1 MLRSLYIE
9 NLAVIS
15 RADVEL
21 DKGLNVFTGETGA
34 GKTVL
39 IGAISAVLGQRVSKD
54 LIRAGETRAQ
64 VTAVFDDL
72 PPSVH
77 KLLEEYGYETDEDGT
92 LLISRIIRPDSTDC
106 RVGGRPATT
115 SVLRALGSALID
127 LHGQH
132 DNARLLSPDYHLSL
146 IDQFA
151 GTQKLLEKYTG
162 VWQELCRLR
171 KELNECDLD
180 EGERIR
186 RMDLLQYQVGEIDEA
201 ELSPGEEEELQ
212 AQRKLMRNASR
223 VAEALAEARE
233 LLSPEYSDQSGI
245 EEQINALAEAVEE
258 AARFIPELETSAGRL
273 NDIAYELQELG
284 RDLTDYQEAVDFSPS
299 QLDEVEERLSLL
311 HTLKMKYGP
320 DINAILAY
328 AEKARAELAMIADTD
343 GRRAHLQ
350 QAVRSAEETAQKQA
364 DELSRLREEA
374 GERFARAVEE
384 ELRQLEMPGVR
395 LKVQRQTRA
404 LGPMG
409 QDDVQLLISPN
420 PGEAL
425 RPVHK
430 IASGGEISRIMLSI
444 KNVLAGESERAT
456 SIFDEVDTGVSGRSA
471 DKIGQKLAQVSRFR
485 QVLCVT
491 HLAQVAAYA
500 HRHLYLCKQTH
511 DGRTYTEIRLLEG
524 DERAK
529 EVARIISGDHV
540 TPSALIN
547 AQEMIVEAQ
556 SR

>member
-245 EEQINALAEAVEE
+245 EEQMNALAEAVEE

-524 DERAK
+524 DERVK

-540 TPSALIN
+540 TPSAMIN
-547 AQEMIVEAQ
+547 AQEMIAEAQ